1 MILSCQNIS
10 ISLGGEEIIKK
21 ADFHIEEREK
31 VALVGINGAGKST
44 LLKIITGELNADTG
58 VVSVT
63 RNKRIGYLAQY
74 QNASADKTLYEN
86 VLEGKRAL
94 IDMEQEFLD
103 MEKRMSAVEG
113 AELEDLM
120 EKYHALSDEFENRG
134 GSYYKSSV
142 TGILKGLGF
151 DESEFD
157 KPMHDFS
164 GGQNTRAAMARL
176 LADEPDILLLDE
188 PTNHL
193 DFASVVFLENYL
205 RSYNGAVIL
214 VSHDRFFLDRIVTKV
229 VEIFLKETFTY
240 TGDYTAF
247 QKKKEEVRNA
257 KMREYLNQ
265 RRMIE
270 HQEAV
275 IEKLSSFNRE
285 KSIKRAESRKKML
298 DKIERIE
305 APMEEN
311 TDMRLVL
318 TPDIESGNDVLS
330 VEGLSKSFGEKRIFD
345 NVDFEIKKGDRI
357 ALIGENGTGKTTIL
371 KIINK
376 VFAAD
381 SGRFVLGANVHVG
394 YYDQEQQL
402 LDYESTVFDEISDSY
417 PDMTQTKIRN
427 TLAAFLF
434 TGDDVFKKVGD
445 LSGGEKGRL
454 SLCRL
459 MLSDANFLILDEP
472 TNHLDVNSIEILENA
487 LRSYTGT
494 LLFVS
499 HDRYFVNRVAT
510 GILELADG
518 HIRYFGGDYDYY
530 LGEKEKLAAASAA
543 SLTAAQGGGTSVS
556 DKEKAKQ
563 DWASQKQAAAEKK
576 KKERLLKQ
584 TEEDIEKL
592 EDLKDTL
599 LEKTNDPALA
609 TYSAGLNELYAQI
622 SETEKSLEEL
632 YAKWEEL
639 AGED

>member
-1 MILSCQNIS
+1 MVLSCQNIS

-31 VALVGINGAGKST
+31 TALVGINGAGKST
-44 LLKIITGELNADTG
+44 LLKIITGELNADSG
-58 VVSVT
+58 VVAVT
-63 RNKRIGYLAQY
+63 KNKRIGYLAQY
-74 QNASADKTLYEN
+74 QNADKDKTLFEN
-86 VLEGKRAL
+86 VLEGKRTL
-94 IDMEQEFLD
+94 INMENELLS
-103 MEKRMSAVEG
+103 MEEKMSSLNG
-113 AELEDLM
+113 SELEELM
-120 EKYHALSDEFENRG
+120 DKYHALSDEFHNRG
-134 GSYYKSSV
+134 GSFYKSSV
-142 TGILKGLGF
+142 TGLLKGLGF
-151 DESEFD
+151 DESEFE

-176 LADEPDILLLDE
+176 LAEEPDILLLDE

-193 DFASVVFLENYL
+193 DFGSVVFLENYL
-205 RSYNGAVIL
+205 KAYNGAVIL
-214 VSHDRFFLDRIVTKV
+214 VSHDRYFLDRIVTKV
-229 VEIFLKETFTY
+229 VEIFMKETYTY
-240 TGDYTAF
+240 AGDYTAF
-247 QKKKEEVRNA
+247 QKKKEEIRNA

-298 DKIERIE
+298 DKIERID
-305 APMEEN
+305 APVEEN

-318 TPDIESGNDVLS
+318 TPDIESGTDVLT
-330 VEGLSKSFGEKRIFD
+330 VEGLSKSFGQKRVFENIG
-345 NVDFEIKKGDRI
+345 FEIKKGDRI
-357 ALIGENGTGKTTIL
+357 ALIGENGTGKSTIL

-376 VFAAD
+376 VLNAD

-402 LDYESTVFDEISDSY
+402 LDDELTVFDEISDSY

-445 LSGGEKGRL
+445 LSGGERGRL

-459 MLSDANFLILDEP
+459 MLSEANFLILDEP

-510 GILELADG
+510 GILELADASL
-518 HIRYFGGDYDYY
+518 RYFGGDYDYY
-530 LGEKEKLAAASAA
+530 LGEKEKLASA
-543 SLTAAQGGGTSVS
+543 GTGKTDDVRPNLSE
-556 DKEKAKQ
+556 KEKARQ
-563 DWASQKQAAAEKK
+563 DWAEQKQAAAEKK
-576 KKERLLKQ
+576 KKERQLKSV
-584 TEEDIEKL
+584 EEEIEKL
-592 EDLKDTL
+592 ESLKEQL
-599 LEKTNDPALA
+599 MEKTNDPALA
-609 TYSAGLNELYAQI
+609 TNSAGLNELFAQI
-622 SETEKSLEEL
+622 AETEKSLEKL
-632 YAKWEEL
+632 YEQWEEL
-639 AGED
+639 A

>member
-31 VALVGINGAGKST
+31 TALVGINGAGKST
-44 LLKIITGELNADTG
+44 LLKIITGELSPDTG

-63 RNKRIGYLAQY
+63 KNKRIGYLAQY
-74 QNASADKTLYEN
+74 QDADADKTLYEN

-94 IDMEQEFLD
+94 IDMENELLI
-103 MEKRMSAVEG
+103 MEKRMSEVKG
-113 AELEDLM
+113 SELEDLM
-120 EKYHALSDEFENRG
+120 VRYHTLSDEFHNRG
-134 GSYYKSSV
+134 GAFYKSSV
-142 TGILKGLGF
+142 VGILKGLGF

-157 KPMHDFS
+157 KPMRQFS

-193 DFASVVFLENYL
+193 DFGSVVFLENYL
-205 RSYNGAVIL
+205 KAYNGAVIL
-214 VSHDRFFLDRIVTKV
+214 VSHDRYFLDRIVTKV
-229 VEIFLKETFTY
+229 VEIFLKETYTY
-240 TGDYTAF
+240 MGDYTAF
-247 QKKKEEVRNA
+247 QKKKEEMRNA

-275 IEKLSSFNRE
+275 IEKLASFNRE

-298 DKIERIE
+298 DKIDRLD

-318 TPDIESGNDVLS
+318 TPDIESGGDVLT
-330 VEGLSKSFGEKRIFD
+330 VEGLSKSFGSRSIFE
-345 NVDFEIKKGDRI
+345 NIDFEVKKGDRI

-376 VFAAD
+376 VLSAD
-381 SGRFVLGANVHVG
+381 AGRFVLGTNVHVG

-402 LDYESTVFDEISDSY
+402 LDYESTVFDEISDTY

-459 MLSDANFLILDEP
+459 MLSEANFLILDEP

-494 LLFVS
+494 VLFVS

-510 GILELADG
+510 GILELANG
-518 HIRYFGGDYDYY
+518 GLKYFGGDYDYY
-530 LGEKEKLAAASAA
+530 LGEKEKLANKPVSA
-543 SLTAAQGGGTSVS
+543 GTDATPVIS

-563 DWASQKQAAAEKK
+563 DWATQKQAAAEKK
-576 KKERLLKQ
+576 KKERMLKS
-584 TEEDIEKL
+584 TEEEIEKL
-592 EDLKDTL
+592 EALKDELT
-599 LEKTNDPALA
+599 EKTNDPALA
-609 TYSAGLNELYAQI
+609 TNSAGLNEIFSQI
-622 SETEKSLEEL
+622 AETDKSLEEL
-632 YAKWEEL
+632 YEKWEEL
-639 AGED
+639 AADLQE